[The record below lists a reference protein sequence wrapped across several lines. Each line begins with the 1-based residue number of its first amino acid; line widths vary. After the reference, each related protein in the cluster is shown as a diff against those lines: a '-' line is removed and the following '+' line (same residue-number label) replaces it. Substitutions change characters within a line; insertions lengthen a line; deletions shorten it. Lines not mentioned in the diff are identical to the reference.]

1 MNFIYLKYPLII
13 LFSIITFGCYNT
25 NSQVL
30 LQENKCY
37 LKFECISKDPYY
49 VTINNNIDFTIDKNN
64 CDDLFQIPVGK
75 NRVSITN
82 NFGKQIVLRDIF
94 TTNGTTTNIDL
105 H

>member
-1 MNFIYLKYPLII
+1 MSFNYLKYSLII
-13 LFSIITFGCYNT
+13 LFPIITFGCYNT

-30 LQENKCY
+30 LQEDKSY

-49 VTINNNIDFTIDKNN
+49 VTINDNINFTINKNN
-64 CDDLFQIPVGK
+64 CDNLFQIPVGK

-94 TTNGTTTNIDL
+94 TSNGTTTNIDL